1 MRTKKFIDSLQ
12 NTACG
17 ERKKCRGRGTFR
29 SRCRGYRRRRCG
41 VRASLLPIRR
51 VFHVLAEAVASTDV
65 CGLDGEDK
73 VFAVRTAEERHQAL
87 LPGESFVDEKILLV
101 VAHRVSE
108 IHGLDAP
115 AMPLK
120 LLDDIVVEL
129 CGKLMGERRKVRDG
143 RRHTGIAP
151 VAVARLSALS
161 FIRLS

>member
-1 MRTKKFIDSLQ
+1 MTVYRTLLAENEKSVVE
-12 NTACG
+12 G
-17 ERKKCRGRGTFR
+17 ELFAADVEGIEDGGAVFEQVFFR
-29 SRCRGYRRRRCG
+29 FGEFFTG
-41 VRASLLPIRR
+41 L
-51 VFHVLAEAVASTDV
+51 VLAEAVASTDV